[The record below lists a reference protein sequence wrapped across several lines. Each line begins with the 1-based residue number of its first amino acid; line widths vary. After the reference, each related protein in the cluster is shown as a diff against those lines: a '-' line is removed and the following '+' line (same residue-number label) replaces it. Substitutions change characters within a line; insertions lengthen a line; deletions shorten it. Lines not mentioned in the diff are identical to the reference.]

1 MARRV
6 NWNIQGKCQPDR
18 LPETLTRHTRRAVH
32 LIEKET
38 LIMATDSHKKTQT
51 IWGVSVFFCVSL
63 WLMSHMHL
71 NFIYS
76 CGFFTRPRVAI
87 ETAAQAAFDPR
98 VF

>member
-63 WLMSHMHL
+63 WL
-71 NFIYS
+71 NFIYFF
-76 CGFFTRPRVAI
+76 GFFTRPSVVI
-87 ETAAQAAFDPR
+87 EMAAQAAFDPS